1 MSVPCLLVCLFSLSV
16 CFDWLLVWFLCVW
29 CLLVVVCSVLVL
41 GVRGVGRK
49 GAVVERAF
57 EVWEEGQQEG
67 EGPTLDQGKLRMH
80 REGCALEKE
89 SMPMGRPPIRYTM
102 PRRPR
107 NAKKTLPW
115 TPSGRESLLHNKL
128 P

>member
-1 MSVPCLLVCLFSLSV
+1 M
-16 CFDWLLVWFLCVW
+16 
-29 CLLVVVCSVLVL
+29 VVVCSVFVL

-67 EGPTLDQGKLRMH
+67 EGPTLDQGQLRMH
-80 REGCALEKE
+80 REGCALEKCN
-89 SMPMGRPPIRYTM
+89 GHRQW
-102 PRRPR
+102 
-107 NAKKTLPW
+107 K
-115 TPSGRESLLHNKL
+115 LLTGIN